1 LKKIPFFGKVEERGG
16 NLKQLADLFK
26 YEIYEAGSTI
36 ITQGEFG
43 DSFKVVVEG
52 DCEVHVNF
60 DSRHCHHHIPLLY
73 YCLNRIKFFRT
84 VAFATRGDNE

>member
-1 LKKIPFFGKVEERGG
+1 VEERGG

-52 DCEVHVNF
+52 DCEVHVHF
-60 DSRHCHHHIPLLY
+60 DSRLVTTTHPSI
-73 YCLNRIKFFRT
+73 
-84 VAFATRGDNE
+84 A

>member
-1 LKKIPFFGKVEERGG
+1 M
-16 NLKQLADLFK
+16 KQLADLFK

-52 DCEVHVNF
+52 DCEVHVHF
-60 DSRHCHHHIPLLY
+60 DSRLVTTTHPSI
-73 YCLNRIKFFRT
+73 
-84 VAFATRGDNE
+84 A